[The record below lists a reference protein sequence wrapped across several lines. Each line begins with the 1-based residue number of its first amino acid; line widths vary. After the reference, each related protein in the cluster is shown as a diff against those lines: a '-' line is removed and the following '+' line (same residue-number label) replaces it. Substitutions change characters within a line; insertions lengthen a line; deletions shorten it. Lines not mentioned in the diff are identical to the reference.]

1 MVKFALAFL
10 SGIVILTMFRSLP
23 HWGWILVLVAV
34 IPIMIPIVIKY
45 PRGIILAGLA
55 AGFLWALFHAWLKLY
70 PALDR
75 SLEGVDLD
83 VVGQIVSIPS
93 VREDHGTRFE
103 FLVLRAEKPDE
114 HGEVTVPK
122 KIRLNW
128 FGAVP
133 PLQLGEHWRLRVRLK
148 RPWGFA
154 NPGGFDY
161 ERWLFGKGIRATGY
175 VRPNTPAKRLAEGD
189 YPVHSLRARLHQRL
203 HAALADMDSES
214 RAVIKALALGERS
227 EMGHERWQMLTGTG
241 TSHLLAISGLHVGLV
256 SGMIY
261 LLIFQLWKLSGP
273 LCMRIPAQRVAAL
286 AGMAAAVTYAMLAG
300 FSIPTQRAM
309 IMASVVFVAVFF
321 GKSPR
326 PWHLLSMALFAVLI
340 WDPYAV
346 LSYGFWLSFAAV
358 ALIFFA
364 FVNSRAAERS
374 WWWRFGYSAGYL
386 QWILAL
392 GLLPLTLMF
401 FQQASLVSPLANLFA
416 VPWVSFIVV
425 PFVLLGSVLLL
436 FGDGLAGWVFQ
447 LADYSIQAFWGGLEY
462 LYQLPYAKWAHS
474 PPDWVL
480 LPAVCGVLLL
490 LLPRKWFGKAIGLV
504 LLSPLIFAQSTPLPD
519 GKTTFSVLDVGQGL
533 AVVVEAGDRVLLYDT
548 GPAFKSGFNTGA
560 AVIVPYLRERGIKKI
575 DTLVIGHDD
584 NDHAGGLEGVLENM
598 PVAQLIT
605 SVPRESEADA
615 PRELDDPQR
624 PEYPDMEQTL
634 CREGMTWRWEN
645 TRFQFLHPGDDVWKF
660 SKNND
665 RSCVLLI
672 THSGGASA
680 LITGDIERRVEWI
693 LVEEQPHL
701 LDVDI
706 LIAPHHGSN
715 SSSTTKFIRHTSPRY
730 VVFASG
736 YRNRFRFPKKE
747 VVARYEKFGVER
759 LNTASLG
766 TITFTFSE
774 PPAPALQRHAGYRD
788 VYKRFWHSNY

>member
-1 MVKFALAFL
+1 MFVLVP
-10 SGIVILTMFRSLP
+10 VILIAIKYSREYP
-23 HWGWILVLVAV
+23 RNVILV
-34 IPIMIPIVIKY
+34 
-45 PRGIILAGLA
+45 GLA
-55 AGFLWALFHAWLKLY
+55 AGFLWALFHAWIKLY

-75 SLEGVDLD
+75 SLEGIDLD

-93 VREDHGTRFE
+93 VREDHSMRFD
-103 FLVLRAEKPDE
+103 FLIFRAEKPDE
-114 HGEVTVPK
+114 YGGITVPK

-128 FGAVP
+128 FGTVP

-175 VRPNTPAKRLAEGD
+175 VMPDTPFKRLADGD
-189 YPVHSLRARLHQRL
+189 HPVHSLRARLHQRL
-203 HAALADMDSES
+203 QAVLSDMDSES
-214 RAVIKALALGERS
+214 RAVIKALTLGERS
-227 EMGHERWQMLTGTG
+227 EIEHRRWQMLTGTG

-273 LCMRIPAQRVAAL
+273 LCIRIPAQRVAAL

-321 GKSPR
+321 GRSSR
-326 PWHLLSMALFAVLI
+326 PWHLLSMALFAVLV

-358 ALIFFA
+358 ALIFFTV
-364 FVNSRAAERS
+364 VNSRAAGQS
-374 WWWRFGYSAGYL
+374 WWLRFGYGFGYL
-386 QWILAL
+386 QLIMAL

-401 FQQASLVSPLANLFA
+401 FQQASLISPLANFFA

-425 PFVLLGSVLLL
+425 PFVLLGSVVLLL
-436 FGDGLAGWVFQ
+436 FGDGLAGWVF
-447 LADYSIQAFWGGLEY
+447 LVADYSIQVFWAGLEY
-462 LYQLPYAKWAHS
+462 LYRLPYAKWAHS

-519 GKTTFSVLDVGQGL
+519 GETKFSVLDVGQGL
-533 AVVVEAGDRVLLYDT
+533 AVVVETGDRVLLYDT
-548 GPAFKSGFNTGA
+548 GPAFKSGFNTGE
-560 AVIVPYLRERGIKKI
+560 AVIVPYLRERGIKEI
-575 DTLVIGHDD
+575 DILVIGHDD
-584 NDHAGGLEGVLENM
+584 NDHAGGLAGVLENM
-598 PVAQLIT
+598 SVAQLVT
-605 SVPRESEADA
+605 NVPQN
-615 PRELDDPQR
+615 PDDLQR
-624 PEYPDMEQTL
+624 PGRPDVRNTL
-634 CREGMTWRWEN
+634 CRKGMTWRWEN
-645 TRFQFLHPGDDVWKF
+645 THFQFLHPGDDVRKY

-665 RSCVLLI
+665 RSCVLLV

-680 LITGDIERRVEWI
+680 LITGDIESRVERL
-693 LVEEQPHL
+693 LVKDQARL

-715 SSSTTKFIRHTSPRY
+715 SSSTTEFIRHTSPRY
-730 VVFASG
+730 VVFAAG
-736 YRNRFRFPKKE
+736 YRNRYRFPKEK
-747 VVARYEKFGVER
+747 VVSRYEEFGVEW
-759 LNTASLG
+759 LNTASSG
-766 TITFTFSE
+766 TITFAFSA
-774 PPAPALQRHAGYRD
+774 PPAPALQRHPGYRD
-788 VYKRFWHSNY
+788 VYKRFWHSDS

>member
-1 MVKFALAFL
+1 M
-10 SGIVILTMFRSLP
+10 P
-23 HWGWILVLVAV
+23 VLLIGVR
-34 IPIMIPIVIKY
+34 Y
-45 PRGIILAGLA
+45 PRSIMLTGLV

-75 SLEGVDLD
+75 SLEGIDLD

-93 VREDHGTRFE
+93 VREDRSTRFD
-103 FLVLRAEKPDE
+103 FLVFKAAKSDG

-133 PLQLGEHWRLRVRLK
+133 PVQLGEHWRIRVRLK

-154 NPGGFDY
+154 NPGGLDY

-175 VRPNTPAKRLAEGD
+175 VKPNTPAKRLADGGH
-189 YPVHSLRARLHQRL
+189 PVHSLRARLHQRMQAVL
-203 HAALADMDSES
+203 SDMDSEN
-214 RAVIKALALGERS
+214 RAVIKALTLGKRS
-227 EMGHERWQMLTGTG
+227 EMGHEHWQMLTGTG

-286 AGMAAAVTYAMLAG
+286 AGMVAAVTYAMLAG

-309 IMASVVFVAVFF
+309 IMASVVFAAVFF
-321 GKSPR
+321 GRSSR
-326 PWHLLSMALFAVLI
+326 PWHLLSMALFAILV

-364 FVNSRAAERS
+364 VVNSRAAGQS
-374 WWWRFGYSAGYL
+374 WLWRFGYGFGYL

-392 GLLPLTLMF
+392 GLLPLTLVF

-436 FGDGLAGWVFQ
+436 FGDGLAGWVFKA
-447 LADYSIQAFWGGLEY
+447 ADYSIQVFWWALEHFH
-462 LYQLPYAKWAHS
+462 QLPYARWAHS

-504 LLSPLIFAQSTPLPD
+504 LLSPLIFAQSTPLLD
-519 GKTTFSVLDVGQGL
+519 GEAKFSVLDVGQGL
-533 AVVVEAGDRVLLYDT
+533 AVVVETDDRVLLYDT
-548 GPAFKSGFNTGA
+548 GPAFKSGFNTGE

-575 DTLVIGHDD
+575 DILVIGHDD
-584 NDHAGGLEGVLENM
+584 NDHAGGLEGVLENIS
-598 PVAQLIT
+598 VAQLVT
-605 SVPRESEADA
+605 NVPQKS
-615 PRELDDPQR
+615 DDLQSPGR
-624 PEYPDMEQTL
+624 PDVQNTL
-634 CREGMTWRWEN
+634 CRKGMTWQWGN
-645 TRFQFLHPGDDVWKF
+645 TRFQFLHPGDDVRKY

-665 RSCVLLI
+665 RSCVLLV

-680 LITGDIERRVEWI
+680 LITGDIERRVERLLI
-693 LVEEQPHL
+693 KDQVHL

-715 SSSTTKFIRHTSPRY
+715 SSSTTEFIRHTSPRY

-736 YRNRFRFPKKE
+736 YRNRFRFPREE
-747 VVARYEKFGVER
+747 VVARYQEFGTEA
-759 LNTASLG
+759 LNTASSG
-766 TITFTFSE
+766 MITFAFSE
-774 PPAPALQRHAGYRD
+774 PPAPALQRHPGYRD
-788 VYKRFWHSNY
+788 MYKRFWHSNF